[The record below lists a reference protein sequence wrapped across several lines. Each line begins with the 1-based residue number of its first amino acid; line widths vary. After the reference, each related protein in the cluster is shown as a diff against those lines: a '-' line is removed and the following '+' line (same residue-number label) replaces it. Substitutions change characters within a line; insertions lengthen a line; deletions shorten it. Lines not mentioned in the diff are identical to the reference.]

1 MSQICER
8 IECEVRGLLPVDD
21 GMSQPCILIAE
32 DEPRIVS
39 FMERGLSRR
48 GYRIVT
54 ADRGDHAIDLLLAN
68 DFDLVLLDIGL
79 PVMDGW
85 AVLDALRAAQKDIP
99 VIIVTAHEDASD
111 RLSQYRDMVQEYIMK
126 PFRFN
131 SLVEIIRAQIDARSS

>member
-39 FMERGLSRR
+39 FMERGLIRQ

-54 ADRGDHAIDLLLAN
+54 TDRGDHAIDLVLEN
-68 DFDLVLLDIGL
+68 GFDLILLDIGL
-79 PVMDGW
+79 PVKDGW
-85 AVLDALRAAQKDIP
+85 AVLDEMQAAHKHIP
-99 VIIVTAHEDASD
+99 VIVITAHEGASD
-111 RLSQYRDMVQEYIMK
+111 RLEQYTDTVLGYIMK
-126 PFRFN
+126 PFRFRT
-131 SLVEIIRAQIDARSS
+131 LVDMIRSQLDSRSS